1 MLNHNEIH
9 NIVNKYT
16 DLCVSNT
23 TTELSL
29 YEKYDVKRGLRDLNG
44 VGVLTGLTGISDV
57 QNEGRLLYR
66 GIDVKD
72 MVAGFS
78 NEKRY
83 GFEEVIYLLLMGKQ
97 PTADELKEFK
107 KLLSEYRVLP
117 RNFVR
122 DVVLKAPT
130 ADIMNALAREVLT
143 LYSYDKAQE
152 DISLPNVMR
161 QCLQLISVFPQLA
174 VYSYHSYNYKKK
186 GKSLIIH
193 ITDPN
198 RSIAEDILALL
209 RNDEQYSPLEA
220 QVLDTALVLHAEHGG
235 GNNSTFTTRVVTS
248 TGTDTYSAMAS
259 SLCSLK
265 GPKHGGASLKVMEM
279 FENIR
284 KNVENWNDEEEIRS
298 YLSKMLDKQVF
309 DHTGLIYG
317 VGHAVYSKADPR
329 AEVFRSCV
337 ESLAREKGKIKD
349 YKLYRNVEKH
359 AIDLISQKRRIYKG
373 VVTNVDF
380 YSGFAY
386 SMLGLPKELYIP
398 IFATSRLAGWSAH
411 RMEELIN
418 ASKIIR
424 PAYHTT
430 CEEQSYVPLA
440 ER

>member
-1 MLNHNEIH
+1 MHTHNEIN
-9 NIVNKYT
+9 NILNNYT

-23 TTELSL
+23 TTEPSL
-29 YEKYDVKRGLRDLNG
+29 YEKYDVKRGLRDVNG

-57 QNEGRLLYR
+57 RNEGQLLYR
-66 GIDVKD
+66 GIDIKD
-72 MVAGFS
+72 MVAGFAK
-78 NEKRY
+78 EKRY

-97 PTADELKEFK
+97 PTADQLKEFK
-107 KLLSEYRVLP
+107 SILSEYRILP

-209 RNDEQYSPLEA
+209 RSDEQYTPLEA

-235 GNNSTFTTRVVTS
+235 GNNSTFTTRVVSS
-248 TGTDTYSAMAS
+248 TGTDTYSAMAA

-284 KNVENWNDEEEIRS
+284 KNVDNWNDEEEIRA
-298 YLSKMLDKQVF
+298 YLSKMLDKQAF
-309 DHTGLIYG
+309 DRTGLIYG

-337 ESLAREKGKIKD
+337 ESLAREKGKTKD

-430 CEEQSYVPLA
+430 CEEQNYIPLA

>member
-1 MLNHNEIH
+1 MLHHNEMT
-9 NIVNKYT
+9 NLLNDYT
-16 DLCVSNT
+16 KLCVDNT
-23 TTELSL
+23 TTNPSL
-29 YEKYDVKRGLRDLNG
+29 YEKYDVKRGLRDING

-57 QNEGRLLYR
+57 RHEGQLLYR

-72 MVAGFS
+72 MVAGFR
-78 NEKRY
+78 NESRP

-97 PTADELKEFK
+97 PTVSQLSEFK
-107 KLLSEYRVLP
+107 TLLAEYRILP

-130 ADIMNALAREVLT
+130 ADIMNALSREILT
-143 LYSYDKAQE
+143 LYSYDKHPE
-152 DISLPNVMR
+152 DIELSNVMR

-174 VYSYHSYNYKKK
+174 VYSYHSYNYKKR

-193 ITDPN
+193 ISDPH

-209 RNDEQYSPLEA
+209 RNDMQYTPLEA

-235 GNNSTFTTRVVTS
+235 GNNSTFTTRVVSS
-248 TGTDTYSAMAS
+248 TGTDTYSAMAA

-279 FENIR
+279 FDNIR
-284 KNVENWNDEEEIRS
+284 HNVSNWNDEEEIRA
-298 YLSKMLDKQVF
+298 YLSKMLDKEVF
-309 DHTGLIYG
+309 DKTGLIYG

-337 ESLAREKGKIKD
+337 ESLAKEKGKMKD
-349 YKLYRNVEKH
+349 FKLYRNVEKH
-359 AIDLISQKRRIYKG
+359 AIDLIAQKRRIYKG

-380 YSGFAY
+380 YSGLAY

-398 IFATSRLAGWSAH
+398 IFAISRMAGWSAH

-424 PAYHTT
+424 PAYRTI
-430 CEEQSYVPLA
+430 CSEEKYIPLA

>member
-1 MLNHNEIH
+1 MHTHNEIN
-9 NIVNKYT
+9 NILNNYT

-23 TTELSL
+23 TTEPSL
-29 YEKYDVKRGLRDLNG
+29 YEKYDVKRGLRDVNG

-57 QNEGRLLYR
+57 RNEGQLLYR
-66 GIDVKD
+66 GIDIKD
-72 MVAGFS
+72 MVAGFAK
-78 NEKRY
+78 EKRY

-97 PTADELKEFK
+97 PTADQLKEFK
-107 KLLSEYRVLP
+107 SILSEYRILP

-209 RNDEQYSPLEA
+209 RSDEQYTPLEA

-235 GNNSTFTTRVVTS
+235 GNNSTFTTRVVSS
-248 TGTDTYSAMAS
+248 TGTDTYSAMAA

-284 KNVENWNDEEEIRS
+284 KNVDNWNDEEEIRA
-298 YLSKMLDKQVF
+298 YLSKMLDKQAF
-309 DHTGLIYG
+309 DCTGLIYG

-337 ESLAREKGKIKD
+337 ESLAREKGKTKD

-411 RMEELIN
+411 RVEELIN

-430 CEEQSYVPLA
+430 CEEQNYIPLA

>member
-1 MLNHNEIH
+1 MHTHNEIN
-9 NIVNKYT
+9 NILNNYT

-23 TTELSL
+23 TTEPSL
-29 YEKYDVKRGLRDLNG
+29 YEKYDVKRGLRDVNG

-57 QNEGRLLYR
+57 RNEGQLLYR
-66 GIDVKD
+66 GIDIKD
-72 MVAGFS
+72 MVAGFAK
-78 NEKRY
+78 EKRY

-97 PTADELKEFK
+97 PTADQLKEFK
-107 KLLSEYRVLP
+107 SILSEYRILP

-143 LYSYDKAQE
+143 LYSYDKSQE

-209 RNDEQYSPLEA
+209 RSDEQYTPLEA

-235 GNNSTFTTRVVTS
+235 GNNSTFTTRVVSS
-248 TGTDTYSAMAS
+248 TGTDTYSAMAA

-284 KNVENWNDEEEIRS
+284 KNVENWNDEEEIRA
-298 YLSKMLDKQVF
+298 YLSKMLDKQAF
-309 DHTGLIYG
+309 DRTGLIYG

-337 ESLAREKGKIKD
+337 ESLAREKGKTKD

-430 CEEQSYVPLA
+430 CEEQSYIPLA

>member
-1 MLNHNEIH
+1 MHTHNEIN
-9 NIVNKYT
+9 NILNNYT

-23 TTELSL
+23 TTEPSL
-29 YEKYDVKRGLRDLNG
+29 YEKYDVKRGLRDVNG

-57 QNEGRLLYR
+57 RNEGQLLYR
-66 GIDVKD
+66 GIDIKD
-72 MVAGFS
+72 MVAGFAK
-78 NEKRY
+78 EKRY

-97 PTADELKEFK
+97 PTADQLKEFK
-107 KLLSEYRVLP
+107 SILSEYRILP

-152 DISLPNVMR
+152 NISLPNVMR

-209 RNDEQYSPLEA
+209 RSDEQYTPLEA

-235 GNNSTFTTRVVTS
+235 GNNSTFTTRVVSS
-248 TGTDTYSAMAS
+248 TGTDTYSAMAA

-284 KNVENWNDEEEIRS
+284 KNVENWNDEEEIRA
-298 YLSKMLDKQVF
+298 YLSKMLDKQAF
-309 DHTGLIYG
+309 DRTGLIYG

-337 ESLAREKGKIKD
+337 ESLAREKGKTKD

-430 CEEQSYVPLA
+430 CEEQNYIPLA

>member
-1 MLNHNEIH
+1 MLNHNEIN
-9 NIVNKYT
+9 NIVNRYT

-29 YEKYDVKRGLRDLNG
+29 YEKYDVKRGLRDVNG

-72 MVAGFS
+72 MVAGFA

-107 KLLSEYRVLP
+107 KILSEYRVLP

-174 VYSYHSYNYKKK
+174 VYSYHSYNYKKR

-209 RNDEQYSPLEA
+209 RNDEQYTPLEA

-284 KNVENWNDEEEIRS
+284 KNVENWNDEDEIRS

-309 DHTGLIYG
+309 DRTGLIYG

-359 AIDLISQKRRIYKG
+359 AIDLISQKRRIFKG

-398 IFATSRLAGWSAH
+398 IFATSRMAGWSAH

>member
-1 MLNHNEIH
+1 MLHHNEMT
-9 NIVNKYT
+9 NLLNDYT
-16 DLCVSNT
+16 KLCVDNT
-23 TTELSL
+23 TTNPSL
-29 YEKYDVKRGLRDLNG
+29 YEKYDVKRGLRDING

-57 QNEGRLLYR
+57 RHEGQLLYR

-72 MVAGFS
+72 MVAGFR
-78 NEKRY
+78 NESRL

-97 PTADELKEFK
+97 PTVSQLSEFK
-107 KLLSEYRVLP
+107 TLLAEYRILP

-130 ADIMNALAREVLT
+130 ADIMNALSREILT
-143 LYSYDKAQE
+143 LYSYDKHPD
-152 DISLPNVMR
+152 DIELSNVMR

-174 VYSYHSYNYKKK
+174 VYSYHSYNYKKR

-193 ITDPN
+193 ISDPH

-209 RNDEQYSPLEA
+209 RNDMQYTPLEA

-235 GNNSTFTTRVVTS
+235 GNNSTFTTRVVSS
-248 TGTDTYSAMAS
+248 TGTDTYSAMAA

-279 FENIR
+279 FDNIR
-284 KNVENWNDEEEIRS
+284 HNVSNWNDEEEIRA
-298 YLSKMLDKQVF
+298 YLSKMLDKEVF
-309 DHTGLIYG
+309 DKTGLIYG

-337 ESLAREKGKIKD
+337 ESLAKEKGKMKD
-349 YKLYRNVEKH
+349 FKLYRNVEKH
-359 AIDLISQKRRIYKG
+359 AIDLIAQKRRIYKG

-380 YSGFAY
+380 YSGLAY

-398 IFATSRLAGWSAH
+398 IFAISRMAGWSAH

-424 PAYHTT
+424 PAYRTI
-430 CEEQSYVPLA
+430 CSEEKYIPLA

>member
-1 MLNHNEIH
+1 MHTHNEIN
-9 NIVNKYT
+9 NILNNYT

-23 TTELSL
+23 TTEPSL
-29 YEKYDVKRGLRDLNG
+29 YEKYDVKRGLRDVNG

-57 QNEGRLLYR
+57 RNEGQLLYR
-66 GIDVKD
+66 GIDIKD
-72 MVAGFS
+72 MVAGFAK
-78 NEKRY
+78 EKRY

-97 PTADELKEFK
+97 PTADQLKEFK
-107 KLLSEYRVLP
+107 SILSEYRILP

-143 LYSYDKAQE
+143 LYSYDKSQE

-209 RNDEQYSPLEA
+209 RSDEQYTPLEA

-235 GNNSTFTTRVVTS
+235 GNNSTFTTRVVSS
-248 TGTDTYSAMAS
+248 TGTDTYSAMAA

-284 KNVENWNDEEEIRS
+284 KNVDNWNDEEEIRA
-298 YLSKMLDKQVF
+298 YLSKMLDKQAF
-309 DHTGLIYG
+309 DRTGLIYG

-337 ESLAREKGKIKD
+337 ESLAREKGKTKD

-430 CEEQSYVPLA
+430 CEEQNYIPLA

>member
-1 MLNHNEIH
+1 MHTHNEIN
-9 NIVNKYT
+9 NILNNYT

-23 TTELSL
+23 TTEPSL
-29 YEKYDVKRGLRDLNG
+29 YEKYDVKRGLRDVNG

-57 QNEGRLLYR
+57 RNEGQLLYR
-66 GIDVKD
+66 GIDIKD
-72 MVAGFS
+72 MVAGFAK
-78 NEKRY
+78 EKRY

-97 PTADELKEFK
+97 PTADQLKEFK
-107 KLLSEYRVLP
+107 SILSEYRILP

-198 RSIAEDILALL
+198 RSIAEDILSLL
-209 RNDEQYSPLEA
+209 RSDEQYTPLEA

-235 GNNSTFTTRVVTS
+235 GNNSTFTTRVVSS
-248 TGTDTYSAMAS
+248 TGTDTYSAMAA

-284 KNVENWNDEEEIRS
+284 KNVDNWNDEEEIRA
-298 YLSKMLDKQVF
+298 YLSKMLDKQAF
-309 DHTGLIYG
+309 DRTGLIYG

-337 ESLAREKGKIKD
+337 ESLAREKGKTKD

-430 CEEQSYVPLA
+430 CEEQNYIPLA

>member
-1 MLNHNEIH
+1 MHTHNEI
-9 NIVNKYT
+9 NDILNNYT

-23 TTELSL
+23 TTEPSL
-29 YEKYDVKRGLRDLNG
+29 YEKYDVKRGLRDVNG

-57 QNEGRLLYR
+57 RNEGQLLYR
-66 GIDVKD
+66 GIDIKD
-72 MVAGFS
+72 MVAGFAK
-78 NEKRY
+78 EKRY

-97 PTADELKEFK
+97 PTADQLKEFK
-107 KLLSEYRVLP
+107 SILSEYRILP

-209 RNDEQYSPLEA
+209 RSDEQYTPLEA

-235 GNNSTFTTRVVTS
+235 GNNSTFTTRVVSS
-248 TGTDTYSAMAS
+248 TGTDTYSAMAA

-284 KNVENWNDEEEIRS
+284 KNVENWNDEEEIRA
-298 YLSKMLDKQVF
+298 YLSKMLDKQAF
-309 DHTGLIYG
+309 DRTGLIYG

-337 ESLAREKGKIKD
+337 ESLAREKGKTKD

-430 CEEQSYVPLA
+430 CEEQSYIPLA

>member
-1 MLNHNEIH
+1 MHTHNELN
-9 NIVNKYT
+9 NILNNYT

-23 TTELSL
+23 TTEPSL
-29 YEKYDVKRGLRDLNG
+29 YEKYDVKRGLRDVNG

-57 QNEGRLLYR
+57 RNEGQLLYR
-66 GIDVKD
+66 GIDIKD
-72 MVAGFS
+72 MVAGFAK
-78 NEKRY
+78 EKRY

-97 PTADELKEFK
+97 PTADQLKEFK
-107 KLLSEYRVLP
+107 SILSEYRILP

-143 LYSYDKAQE
+143 LYSYDKSQE

-209 RNDEQYSPLEA
+209 RSDEQYTPLEA

-235 GNNSTFTTRVVTS
+235 GNNSTFTTRVVSS
-248 TGTDTYSAMAS
+248 TGTDTYSAMAA

-284 KNVENWNDEEEIRS
+284 KNVDNWNDEEEIRA
-298 YLSKMLDKQVF
+298 YLSKMLDKQAF
-309 DHTGLIYG
+309 DRTGLIYG

-337 ESLAREKGKIKD
+337 ESLAREKGKTKD

-430 CEEQSYVPLA
+430 CEEQNYIPLA

>member
-1 MLNHNEIH
+1 MFHNNEINSMLND
-9 NIVNKYT
+9 YT
-16 DLCVSNT
+16 NLCIENT
-23 TTELSL
+23 TTDPSL
-29 YEKYDVKRGLRDLNG
+29 YEKYDVKRGLRDING

-57 QNEGRLLYR
+57 RHEGQLLYR
-66 GIDVKD
+66 GIDIKE
-72 MVAGFS
+72 MVSGFRQE
-78 NEKRY
+78 NRF

-97 PTADELKEFK
+97 PTVQQLSDFK
-107 KLLSEYRVLP
+107 QLLGEYRVLP

-130 ADIMNALAREVLT
+130 ADIMNALAREILT
-143 LYSYDKAQE
+143 LYSYDKNQE
-152 DISLPNVMR
+152 DVSVNNVMR

-186 GKSLIIH
+186 GNSLVIH
-193 ITDPN
+193 ITDPH

-209 RNDEQYSPLEA
+209 RNDQQYTPLEA

-235 GNNSTFTTRVVTS
+235 GNNSTFTNRVVTS
-248 TGTDTYSAMAS
+248 TGTDTYSAMAA

-279 FENIR
+279 FDNIR
-284 KNVENWNDEEEIRS
+284 HNVHNWSDEEEVRA
-298 YLSKMLDKQVF
+298 YLSKMLDKQAF
-309 DHTGLIYG
+309 DNTGLIYG

-337 ESLAREKGKIKD
+337 ESLAKEKGRMKD
-349 YKLYRNVEKH
+349 FKLYRNVEKH

-380 YSGFAY
+380 YSGLAY

-398 IFATSRLAGWSAH
+398 IFAISRMAGWSTH

-424 PAYHTT
+424 PAYRTI
-430 CEEQSYVPLA
+430 CSEEKYVPLT

>member
-1 MLNHNEIH
+1 MLHHNEMT
-9 NIVNKYT
+9 NLLNNYT
-16 DLCVSNT
+16 KLCVDNT
-23 TTELSL
+23 TTDTCL
-29 YEKYDVKRGLRDLNG
+29 YEKYDVQRGLRDING

-57 QNEGRLLYR
+57 RNEGQLLYR

-72 MVAGFS
+72 MVAGFR
-78 NEKRY
+78 NESRP

-97 PTADELKEFK
+97 PTVSQLSEFK
-107 KLLSEYRVLP
+107 TLLAEYRILP

-130 ADIMNALAREVLT
+130 ADIMNALSREILT
-143 LYSYDKAQE
+143 LYSYDKHPD
-152 DISLPNVMR
+152 DIELSNVLR

-174 VYSYHSYNYKKK
+174 VYSYHSYNYKKR

-193 ITDPN
+193 ISDPH

-209 RNDEQYSPLEA
+209 RNDMQYTPLEA

-235 GNNSTFTTRVVTS
+235 GNNSTFTTRVVSS
-248 TGTDTYSAMAS
+248 TGTDTYSAMAA

-279 FENIR
+279 FDNIR
-284 KNVENWNDEEEIRS
+284 HNVSNWNDEEEIRA
-298 YLSKMLDKQVF
+298 YLSKMLDKEVF
-309 DHTGLIYG
+309 DKTGLIYG

-337 ESLAREKGKIKD
+337 ESLAKEKGKMKD
-349 YKLYRNVEKH
+349 FKLYRNVEKH
-359 AIDLISQKRRIYKG
+359 AIDLIAQKRRIYKG

-380 YSGFAY
+380 YSGLAY

-398 IFATSRLAGWSAH
+398 IFAISRMAGWSAH

-424 PAYHTT
+424 PAYRTI
-430 CEEQSYVPLA
+430 CSEEKYIPLA

>member
-1 MLNHNEIH
+1 MLHHNEMT
-9 NIVNKYT
+9 NILNNYT
-16 DLCVSNT
+16 KLCVDNT
-23 TTELSL
+23 TTDTDL
-29 YEKYDVKRGLRDLNG
+29 YEKYDVKRGLRDING

-57 QNEGRLLYR
+57 RHEGQLLYR

-72 MVAGFS
+72 MVAGFRS
-78 NEKRY
+78 ESRP

-97 PTADELKEFK
+97 PTVSQLSEFK
-107 KLLSEYRVLP
+107 TLLSEYRILP

-130 ADIMNALAREVLT
+130 ADIMNALSREILT
-143 LYSYDKAQE
+143 LYSYDKRPD
-152 DISLPNVMR
+152 DIELSNVLR

-174 VYSYHSYNYKKK
+174 VYSYHSYNYKKR

-193 ITDPN
+193 ISDPH

-209 RNDEQYSPLEA
+209 RNDMQYTPLEA

-235 GNNSTFTTRVVTS
+235 GNNSTFTTRVVSS
-248 TGTDTYSAMAS
+248 TGTDTYSAMAA

-284 KNVENWNDEEEIRS
+284 HNVSNWNDEEEIRA
-298 YLSKMLDKQVF
+298 YLSKMLDKEVF
-309 DHTGLIYG
+309 DKTGLIYG

-337 ESLAREKGKIKD
+337 ESLAKEKGKMKD
-349 YKLYRNVEKH
+349 FNLYRNVEKH
-359 AIDLISQKRRIYKG
+359 AIDLIAQKRRIYKG

-380 YSGFAY
+380 YSGLAY

-398 IFATSRLAGWSAH
+398 IFAISRMAGWSAH

-424 PAYHTT
+424 PAYRTI
-430 CEEQSYVPLA
+430 CSEEKYIPLV

>member
-1 MLNHNEIH
+1 MIHHNEMTNMLNE
-9 NIVNKYT
+9 YT
-16 DLCVSNT
+16 NLCVANT
-23 TTELSL
+23 TTEPHL
-29 YEKYDVKRGLRDLNG
+29 YEKYDVKRGLRDING

-57 QNEGRLLYR
+57 RHEGQLLYR

-72 MVAGFS
+72 MVAGFN
-78 NEKRY
+78 NENRL
-83 GFEEVIYLLLMGKQ
+83 GFEEVVYLLLMGKQ
-97 PTADELKEFK
+97 PTAQQLDSFK
-107 KLLSEYRVLP
+107 ALLAEYRLLP

-130 ADIMNALAREVLT
+130 ADIMNALSREILT
-143 LYSYDKAQE
+143 LYSYDKHPD
-152 DISLPNVMR
+152 DIGLTNVLR
-161 QCLQLISVFPQLA
+161 QCLQLIAVFPQLA
-174 VYSYHSYNYKKK
+174 VYSYHSYNYKKR
-186 GKSLIIH
+186 GKSLVIH
-193 ITDPN
+193 ISDPH
-198 RSIAEDILALL
+198 RTMAEDILALL
-209 RNDEQYSPLEA
+209 RNDMQYTPLEA
-220 QVLDTALVLHAEHGG
+220 KVLDTALVLHAEHGG

-248 TGTDTYSAMAS
+248 TGTDTYSAMAA

-279 FENIR
+279 FDNIR
-284 KNVENWNDEEEIRS
+284 HNVSNWNDEDEIRA

-337 ESLAREKGKIKD
+337 ESLAKEKGKMKD
-349 YKLYRNVEKH
+349 FKLYRNVEKH

-380 YSGFAY
+380 YSGLAY

-398 IFATSRLAGWSAH
+398 IFAISRMAGWSAH

-424 PAYHTT
+424 PAYRTI
-430 CEEQSYVPLA
+430 CSEENYIPLA

>member
-1 MLNHNEIH
+1 MHTHNEINH
-9 NIVNKYT
+9 ILNNYT

-23 TTELSL
+23 TTDPSL
-29 YEKYDVKRGLRDLNG
+29 YEKYDVKRGLRDVNG

-57 QNEGRLLYR
+57 RNQGQLLYR
-66 GIDVKD
+66 GIDIKD
-72 MVAGFS
+72 MVAGFAK
-78 NEKRY
+78 EKRY

-97 PTADELKEFK
+97 PTADQLKEFK
-107 KLLSEYRVLP
+107 SILSEYRILP

-209 RNDEQYSPLEA
+209 RSDEQYTPLEA

-235 GNNSTFTTRVVTS
+235 GNNSTFTTRVVSS
-248 TGTDTYSAMAS
+248 TGTDTYSAMAA

-284 KNVENWNDEEEIRS
+284 KNVENWNDEEEIRA
-298 YLSKMLDKQVF
+298 YLSKMLDKQAF
-309 DHTGLIYG
+309 DRTGLIYG

-337 ESLAREKGKIKD
+337 ESLAREKGKTKD

-424 PAYHTT
+424 PAYHTI
-430 CEEQSYVPLA
+430 CEEQSYIPLA
-440 ER
+440 DR

>member
-1 MLNHNEIH
+1 MLGHNAI
-9 NIVNKYT
+9 NKLVDTYT
-16 DLCVSNT
+16 DLCISNT
-23 TTELSL
+23 STDPSL
-29 YEKYDVKRGLRDLNG
+29 YEKYDVKRGLRDING

-57 QNEGRLLYR
+57 RNEGQLLYR

-72 MVAGFS
+72 MVAGF
-78 NEKRY
+78 NREKRL

-97 PTADELKEFK
+97 PTASELNEFK
-107 KLLSEYRVLP
+107 KVLAKYRILP

-130 ADIMNALAREVLT
+130 ADIMNALSREILT
-143 LYSYDKAQE
+143 LYSYDKAPD

-161 QCLQLISVFPQLA
+161 QCLQLLSVFPQLA
-174 VYSYHSYNYKKK
+174 VYSFHSYNYKKK

-193 ITDPN
+193 ITDPH

-209 RNDEQYSPLEA
+209 RNDEQYTALEA

-235 GNNSTFTTRVVTS
+235 GNNSTFTTRVVSS
-248 TGTDTYSAMAS
+248 TGTDTYSAIAS

-279 FENIR
+279 FDNIR
-284 KNVENWNDEEEIRS
+284 KNVQDWTDEEEIRE

-309 DHTGLIYG
+309 DRTGLIYG

-337 ESLAREKGKIKD
+337 ESLAHEKGKTKD
-349 YKLYRNVEKH
+349 YNLYRTVEKH

-380 YSGFAY
+380 YSGLAY

-430 CEEQSYVPLA
+430 CEEQSYIPLA
-440 ER
+440 QR